1 MRLFDHFPQEKA
13 VCPICGTND
22 DKPCFLMPI
31 DETGDDRIC
40 EAQPTHAE
48 CLRDHADQ
56 FRLNR
61 DAGIVYVLVAN
72 QLREEKNADPD
83 QKEE

>member
-1 MRLFDHFPQEKA
+1 MINENGGEMMMLFDHFPQDKT

-31 DETGDDRIC
+31 DGREYDRIC
-40 EAQPTHAE
+40 EAQPTHGD

-56 FRLNR
+56 FRMNR
-61 DAGIVYVLVAN
+61 DEGIVYASVAN
-72 QLREEKNADPD
+72 ASP
-83 QKEE
+83 